1 MLDVKRNIFIIVPCY
16 NEADR
21 LIKTIPEFLNSP
33 FRFVFVN
40 DGSTDGT
47 KQFLEKNITHRDYVL
62 TLEKNSGKAE
72 AVRSGMLFLKTLN
85 EYSDIEWAG
94 FWDADMSTPVSEAQD
109 FISYANE
116 HGDADAVYGSRVLK
130 LGSTIKRL
138 LSRHLL
144 GRVYCTI
151 TSICLKLD
159 CYDSQCGAKL
169 FRKSTL
175 DKAFSEPFI
184 SRWIFDLE
192 IIKRLSGFKQ
202 IEYPVTRW
210 EDVKGSKI
218 SPFTSFPSVA
228 VDIWKIYKKY
238 RADASNNI

>member
-1 MLDVKRNIFIIVPCY
+1 
-16 NEADR
+16 
-21 LIKTIPEFLNSP
+21 
-33 FRFVFVN
+33 VN

-47 KQFLEKNITHRDYVL
+47 KQILEKTITYPDHIL

-72 AVRSGMLFLKTLN
+72 AVRAGILFLKTLKEYN
-85 EYSDIEWAG
+85 EIEWAG
-94 FWDADMSTPVSEAQD
+94 FWDADMSTPIAEIPD
-109 FISYANE
+109 FITYAKE
-116 HGDADAVYGSRVLK
+116 HNDADTVYGSRVLK

-151 TSICLKLD
+151 TSICLNLE

-169 FRKSTL
+169 FKKGTL
-175 DKAFSEPFI
+175 DKAFSEAFI

-218 SPFTSFPSVA
+218 SPFTSFPSIA
-228 VDIWKIYKKY
+228 ADIWKIYKNY
-238 RADASNNI
+238 RT